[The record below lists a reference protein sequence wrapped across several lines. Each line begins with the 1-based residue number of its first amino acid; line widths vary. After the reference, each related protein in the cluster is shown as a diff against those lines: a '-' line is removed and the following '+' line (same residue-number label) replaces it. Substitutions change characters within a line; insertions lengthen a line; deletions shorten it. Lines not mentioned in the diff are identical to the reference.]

1 MLVGNHLFGWM
12 THVFWWGSVNHV
24 IFMTCWSN
32 LYFMCLYERG
42 LGSLQCMSRSLH
54 TACAAGALK
63 VV

>member
-1 MLVGNHLFGWM
+1 M
-12 THVFWWGSVNHV
+12 

-32 LYFMCLYERG
+32 LYFTCLYERG